1 MQEDKKGAIAQKA
14 LRMFKIMISKILA
27 NQQNQTE
34 ILNTERKLAI
44 NKKIS
49 KVSKVIK
56 NSINTTIK
64 VPLEF
69 NTNQNRNTS
78 LSL

>member
-1 MQEDKKGAIAQKA
+1 MQEDKKGAIVQKA

>member
-1 MQEDKKGAIAQKA
+1 VQEDKKGAIAQKA